1 VIDGPANINRHS
13 VISQGHYV
21 GLQKP
26 KETIA
31 EVMGG
36 REPKLLM
43 DIHSISDVN
52 SVEIG
57 SLPGPATSKT
67 FQGKGK

>member
-1 VIDGPANINRHS
+1 VSRHS

-31 EVMGG
+31 SVMSG
-36 REPKLLM
+36 RDPKLLM

-52 SVEIG
+52 SVEIA
-57 SLPGPATSKT
+57 SLPSAATSKNFT
-67 FQGKGK
+67 KKEDKN

>member
-1 VIDGPANINRHS
+1 MKVQRHS

-21 GLQKP
+21 KAINGHEALTK
-26 KETIA
+26 
-31 EVMGG
+31 VMGG

-52 SVEIG
+52 
-57 SLPGPATSKT
+57 KD
-67 FQGKGK
+67 